1 MKRMIKIIPITQKE
15 SVAIRK
21 ALPKVYI
28 PPRTTHKKYF
38 VEESREVLRFLKE
51 YRASLSYKE

>member
-1 MKRMIKIIPITQKE
+1 MIKIIPITQEE
-15 SVAIRK
+15 SKAIRK
-21 ALPKVYI
+21 ALPNVYI

-51 YRASLSYKE
+51 YRASLPTKG